1 MPEEAFV
8 GLVTFV
14 GTSRLQWKTADAGH
28 DFKKKRKPSD
38 APKACFIKG
47 RAIFS
52 LPAAHPRLLNV
63 RG

>member
-1 MPEEAFV
+1 M
-8 GLVTFV
+8 
-14 GTSRLQWKTADAGH
+14 SQLQWKMTDHGR
-28 DFKKKRKPSD
+28 DFKKKRKHSG

-52 LPAAHPRLLNV
+52 LPAVRLRLLSV